1 MATNKN
7 TPFLND
13 FQNSLDRLSQL
24 NAAITKNTENK
35 TRFTGFVLDE
45 LEKLHAKIKAIVIK
59 IKEIKGR
66 LDLLEGQVTQN
77 TNGIQS
83 KDAEITSLKE
93 TLDRLTAERDQLT
106 TQLNESNK
114 NASENSTALQSKI
127 DENEA
132 TMRVLDGEKSE
143 LIIQR
148 DALKKELSEKG
159 DAQKAHADA
168 LQQVTDENTQKMAEM
183 ATANEAQMKGL
194 QDQIAVK
201 EAKIQEITLQIQQ
214 LQKDMEGLNQQIA
227 EKDARLQGNAK
238 EIEDL
243 KNQIAEKDKQ
253 INETA
258 SNNESIQQ
266 EQNKNASAIAEC
278 SAKIQQLEGDRNA
291 LQAENDDLIE
301 RIKRATIVINEATQ
315 QLEELT
321 NQGFYEQS
329 NKDVLQKISEIETTL
344 KLISETIEGNV
355 SSSSSNNVS
364 IVNSLLPMAGPRN
377 RNINV
382 KGINMNLNDLM
393 TNLMKKNKDVVKN
406 TGDTN
411 NKYQKAYKYIND
423 TLISSPAIS
432 DKDLGLV
439 VENGM
444 KGIDFT
450 SDGSVRGGFTKASRK
465 HKKRGKKF
473 TVTRKQKGGFTW
485 GKYKKTTTNAPAT
498 KSTSSLTN
506 SSGHSRKKYKMNRAR
521 GLTKRR
527 K

>member
-7 TPFLND
+7 TPFLD
-13 FQNSLDRLSQL
+13 EFQRSLDRLTQL

-77 TNGIQS
+77 TSGIQN
-83 KDAEITSLKE
+83 KDSEINSLKE

-106 TQLNESNK
+106 AQLNESNK
-114 NASENSTALQSKI
+114 NASEKSTALQSKI

-132 TMRVLDGEKSE
+132 TMRALDGEKSE

-168 LQQVTDENTQKMAEM
+168 LQQVTDENTKKMAEM
-183 ATANEAQMKGL
+183 ATANEMQMNGL

-214 LQKDMEGLNQQIA
+214 LQKDMEGLTQQIA
-227 EKDARLQGNAK
+227 EKDSRLQGNAK

-253 INETA
+253 INETV

-266 EQNKNASAIAEC
+266 EQNKNASAIADC
-278 SAKIQQLEGDRNA
+278 SAKIQQLEGERNA

-355 SSSSSNNVS
+355 SSSNVS
-364 IVNSLLPMAGPRN
+364 ITNSLDMAGPRN

-382 KGINMNLNDLM
+382 KGTNVNLNDLM

-406 TGDTN
+406 TGDAN

-450 SDGSVRGGFTKASRK
+450 SDGSVRGGFTKASKSRK

-485 GKYKKTTTNAPAT
+485 GKSKKTATNTAPTT

-506 SSGHSRKKYKMNRAR
+506 STANSRKKYKMNRAR